1 MIKSGTGINPTKR
14 WAKAKLINKKWGRF
28 RSLLLKSIDM
38 DRAFPTMIRK
48 DYSPKNKLQ

>member
-38 DRAFPTMIRK
+38 DRAFPTMIRN